1 MKANAAYPQVPEGDT
16 MKYPG
21 LALAVVV
28 LASVFPRTGL
38 ASPPSGKQGVKK
50 EPFGTLPDG
59 TPVDLY
65 TMTNAQGM
73 EIRATNYGGIVVSLR
88 VPDKKGNLDD
98 IALGFDD
105 LKGYLANS
113 PYFGAIIGRYGNRI
127 ANGKFT
133 LDGKEY
139 TLARNNGPNSI
150 HGGLKGFNKVVWQAE
165 RFQNPQGVGV
175 ILTYTSKDGEEGY
188 PGNLKTKVT
197 YTLTD
202 KNEWIIDYEAVTD
215 KATPVNLTEHTY
227 FNLAGE
233 GKGDVLGHI
242 LKLNASRFTPVDHN
256 LIPTGKLRPVK
267 GTPMDFT
274 QPTSIGAR
282 IDADYKQLR
291 LGRGYDHNF
300 VNESARKGSDPVIAA
315 RVKEPVSG
323 RVLEVYTTEPGL
335 QLYTGNFLDGTIT
348 GKQGHIYKRRYG
360 FCLET
365 QHFPDSPNHPDFP
378 TTILRPG
385 QTYHSRTIYKMSAE

>member
-1 MKANAAYPQVPEGDT
+1 
-16 MKYPG
+16 MKYA
-21 LALAVVV
+21 ALAFTVVV
-28 LASVFPRTGL
+28 LASLFPRTGL
-38 ASPPSGKQGVKK
+38 ASPPTGKPGVKK
-50 EPFGTLPDG
+50 ESFGTLPDG
-59 TPVDLY
+59 TSVDLY
-65 TMTNAQGM
+65 TITNAQGM

-105 LKGYLANS
+105 LKGYLANT

-139 TLARNNGPNSI
+139 MLARNNGPNSI
-150 HGGLKGFNKVVWQAE
+150 HGGLKGFNKVVWQGE
-165 RFQNPQGVGV
+165 SFQGPAGIGI
-175 ILTYTSKDGEEGY
+175 ILSYTSKDGEEGY

-233 GKGDVLGHI
+233 GKGDVLGH
-242 LKLNASRFTPVDHN
+242 LLQLNASRFTPVDQN
-256 LIPTGKLRPVK
+256 LIPTGELRPVK
-267 GTPMDFT
+267 STPLDFT
-274 QPTSIGAR
+274 QPTGIGAR
-282 IDADYKQLR
+282 IDADYEQLR
-291 LGRGYDHNF
+291 LGHGYDHNF
-300 VNESARKGSDPVIAA
+300 VIDRKDSDPVLAA
-315 RVKEPVSG
+315 RVKEPTSG
-323 RVLEVYTTEPGL
+323 RVLEVYTTEPGV

-348 GKQGHIYKRRYG
+348 GKGGHVYKQRFG

-365 QHFPDSPNHPDFP
+365 QHFPDSPNNPDFP
-378 TTILRPG
+378 TTVLRPG

>member
-1 MKANAAYPQVPEGDT
+1 
-16 MKYPG
+16 MKYP
-21 LALAVVV
+21 ALAFTVVV
-28 LASVFPRTGL
+28 LASLFPRTGL
-38 ASPPSGKQGVKK
+38 ASPPTGKPGVKK
-50 EPFGTLPDG
+50 ESFGTLPDG
-59 TPVDLY
+59 TSVDLY
-65 TMTNAQGM
+65 TITNAQGM
-73 EIRATNYGGIVVSLR
+73 EIRATSYGGIVVSLR

-105 LKGYLANS
+105 LKGYLANT

-127 ANGKFT
+127 AKGKFT

-150 HGGLKGFNKVVWQAE
+150 HGGLKGFNQVAWQAE
-165 RFQNPQGVGV
+165 PFQGPAGVGI
-175 ILTYTSKDGEEGY
+175 ILSYISKDGEEGY

-197 YTLTD
+197 YTLTG
-202 KNEWIIDYEAVTD
+202 KNEWVIDYEAVTD

-242 LKLNASRFTPVDHN
+242 LQLNASRFTPVDQN
-256 LIPTGKLRPVK
+256 LIPTGELRPVK
-267 GTPMDFT
+267 STPLDFT
-274 QPTSIGAR
+274 QPTAIGAR
-282 IDADYKQLR
+282 IDADYEQLR

-300 VNESARKGSDPVIAA
+300 VIDRKDSDPVLAA
-315 RVKEPVSG
+315 RVKEPTSG

-348 GKQGHIYKRRYG
+348 GKGGHVYKQRFG

-385 QTYHSRTIYKMSAE
+385 RTYHSRTIYKMSAE

>member
-1 MKANAAYPQVPEGDT
+1 
-16 MKYPG
+16 
-21 LALAVVV
+21 
-28 LASVFPRTGL
+28 
-38 ASPPSGKQGVKK
+38 
-50 EPFGTLPDG
+50 
-59 TPVDLY
+59 
-65 TMTNAQGM
+65 M

-88 VPDKKGNLDD
+88 VPDKKGHLDD

-105 LKGYLANS
+105 LKGYLANT
-113 PYFGAIIGRYGNRI
+113 PYFGALIGRYGNRI

-139 TLARNNGPNSI
+139 VLARNNGPNSI
-150 HGGLKGFNKVVWQAE
+150 HGGQKGFDKAVWQAE
-165 RFQNPQGVGV
+165 SFQNAQGVGI

-227 FNLAGE
+227 FNLRGE

-242 LKLNASRFTPVDHN
+242 LQLHASRFTPVDQN
-256 LIPTGKLRPVK
+256 LIPTGELRPVK
-267 GTPMDFT
+267 STPMDFT
-274 QPTSIGAR
+274 EPTPIGSR
-282 IDADYKQLR
+282 IDADYEQLR
-291 LGRGYDHNF
+291 LGHGYDHNF
-300 VNESARKGSDPVIAA
+300 VLDKEGSEPVLAA
-315 RVKEPVSG
+315 RVKEPTSG

-335 QLYTGNFLDGTIT
+335 QFYSGNFLDGTIT
-348 GKQGHIYKRRYG
+348 GKQGHSYKKRYG

-365 QHFPDSPNHPDFP
+365 QHFPDAPNHPDFP

-385 QTYHSRTIYKMSAE
+385 QKYHSRTIYKLSAE